1 MHADMDDSLNVLG
14 EALKPCSSN
23 PVTGFF
29 RDGCCNTGSMDQG
42 KHTVCCLLTDDFLEF
57 SKSVGNDLS
66 TPRPEYGFEGL
77 KAGDR
82 WCLCVD
88 RWAQADARG
97 VAPNIVL
104 NSTHINTLKTIPFE
118 VLSQKALDVN

>member
-1 MHADMDDSLNVLG
+1 MHADMDESLNVLG
-14 EALKPCSSN
+14 EELKPCSSN

-29 RDGCCNTGSMDQG
+29 RDGCCNTGSMDHG

-88 RWAQADARG
+88 RWAQADASG
-97 VAPNIVL
+97 VAPNVVL
-104 NSTHINTLKTIPFE
+104 NSTHINALKTIPFE
-118 VLSQKALDVN
+118 ALSQKALDLN